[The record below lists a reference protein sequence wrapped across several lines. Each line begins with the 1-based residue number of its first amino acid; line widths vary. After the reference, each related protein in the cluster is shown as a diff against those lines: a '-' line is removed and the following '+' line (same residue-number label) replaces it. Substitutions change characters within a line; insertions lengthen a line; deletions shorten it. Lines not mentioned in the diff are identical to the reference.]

1 MQEITKI
8 SNGIKLTLNKIL
20 SVFWLIS
27 ISLSIIWIASAAA
40 PNPGHTISEIGNVAQ
55 GDILYGSGV
64 DVISALAK
72 NITATRYLS
81 NTGATNNP
89 AWAQVDLSN
98 GVTGNLP
105 VGNLNSGT
113 GASASTFWR
122 GDATWA
128 AESGVMTYLGGTTL
142 GANAA
147 TIGITLSAA
156 KEHINCYL
164 EDKGLSAA
172 VFRSVQFNGDT
183 GSTYDVNQLFLVG
196 NSVGDAQLAN
206 QTMLRLDA
214 SAADVEV
221 GSCELKITNFSDKNK
236 SVIINC
242 AVADTATAGQSN
254 RTSSAGIWK
263 NTAAQISSVTFLLS
277 GGGNYLSGS
286 HAWCEGRDI

>member
-1 MQEITKI
+1 MQNIKEKI
-8 SNGIKLTLNKIL
+8 KPTLNKVLIF
-20 SVFWLIS
+20 FWLIA
-27 ISLSIIWIASAAA
+27 ISLSIILIAGAAA

-55 GDILYGSGV
+55 GDILYGSAT

-72 NITATRYLS
+72 DINATRYLS
-81 NTGATNNP
+81 NTGASNNP
-89 AWAQVDLSN
+89 AWAQVDLTN

-122 GDATWA
+122 GDGTWA
-128 AESGVMTYLGGTTL
+128 TESGVMTYLGGTTL

-147 TIGITLSAA
+147 TINITLSAA

-172 VFRSVQFNGDT
+172 VFRSVRFNGDA
-183 GSTYDVNQLFLVG
+183 SSVYDANQLFLVATAV
-196 NSVGDAQLAN
+196 SDAQLAN

-221 GSCELKITNFSDKNK
+221 GSCELKITNFADKNK
-236 SVIINC
+236 SVIIDC
-242 AVADTATAGQSN
+242 AVADTATAGQVN
-254 RTSSAGIWK
+254 RTAAAGIWK
-263 NTAAQISSVTFLLS
+263 NATAQISSVTFLLS
-277 GGGNYLSGS
+277 GAGNFLAGS